1 MSERSFTVTH
11 HIGSGGFAWVFL
23 ANELQADGSSQ
34 QRVLKRLLPSH
45 LYDKDRLR
53 SFVDEGELG
62 MLLNHPYIG
71 KVYDLIDW
79 NGCPTIVLEHVDGP
93 DFKGL
98 LKWCRSQRLRLS
110 PAAAVHGVAC
120 VAEALA
126 YAWTAP
132 GADGDPLNVIHRDL
146 KPENIMLSSDGIPR
160 LMDFGIARFTDHTNT
175 RTGMIKGTIPYMSPE
190 LASGLSP
197 ITPASDVFS
206 LGSVLFEFLTGLR
219 LFAVTDQLACL
230 NLVAQ
235 ADYGDRLDRL
245 PQDAQCVRSLLTE
258 MLHPTAEM
266 RIPNAAILASRL
278 RAVQPELPGFGTEQ
292 QELATLVLKKGP
304 STVQS
309 VRAEHLADGP
319 LEGLPWRGRGRITRV
334 YLQKLEDEAEVDLPE
349 PSPSIVTGPVPP
361 GPGFGDSDN
370 NKESSNRGTAVPPIP
385 GPIPRAT
392 PDHRRQRVGLFA
404 SAFLMCVLIAFSGD
418 GHIASSAV
426 HSLENNSSVTPLA
439 QNPEPVSRPYEVNV
453 PPVQALVQNQS
464 ELTQGLSIYGKPALS
479 APPIAH
485 VATGGLRMGTLGGT
499 VGKSGGPPSDANG
512 HAPSK
517 RQRSLNRAAV
527 QGGPRTS
534 DGSPDPVAPPSA
546 KPGAVDAMAG
556 APAANPVQ
564 VAMIPL
570 PPKSS
575 QADDQLPKTGVVTI
589 SSDPWGD
596 ASLDGAAWAP
606 FPRKQQLSAGTHT
619 VRIRANGKEYP
630 FTFDVQPG
638 KVQSWH
644 WNLKTGAVEP

>member
-23 ANELQADGSSQ
+23 ANEQQPDGSIHQ
-34 QRVLKRLLPSH
+34 CVLKRLLPSH

-62 MLLNHPYIG
+62 MLLKHPYIG
-71 KVYDLIDW
+71 KVYDLIAW
-79 NGCPTIVLEHVDGP
+79 NGCPTIVLEYVDGP
-93 DFKGL
+93 DFKAL
-98 LKWCRSQRLRLS
+98 LRWCRSQRLRLS
-110 PAAAVHGVAC
+110 PAAAVHVVAC

-146 KPENIMLSSDGIPR
+146 KPENIMLSSSGIPR

-175 RTGMIKGTIPYMSPE
+175 KTGMIKGTIPYMSPE
-190 LASGLSP
+190 LASGVSP
-197 ITPASDVFS
+197 ITSASDVFS

-219 LFAVTDQLACL
+219 LFAVPDQLACL

-258 MLHPTAEM
+258 MLNPTAAK
-266 RIPNAAILASRL
+266 RIPNAAILAARL
-278 RAVQPELPGFGTEQ
+278 RAIQPGLAGFGTEQ
-292 QELATLVLKKGP
+292 RELAAMVLKKGP

-334 YLQKLEDEAEVDLPE
+334 YLQRLEDETEFDLPE
-349 PSPSIVTGPVPP
+349 PGPSIVTRPVPP
-361 GPGFGDSDN
+361 GPARDDSDN
-370 NKESSNRGTAVPPIP
+370 NQRPSNGGTADPPIP
-385 GPIPRAT
+385 EPIPRAK
-392 PDHRRQRVGLFA
+392 PDRRQERVGMFA
-404 SAFLMCVLIAFSGD
+404 SALLLCALIAFPGD

-426 HSLENNSSVTPLA
+426 HSFANSNSITQMALNPEAMALPQAVTESLVPAVASRQGELA
-439 QNPEPVSRPYEVNV
+439 QRLPADRTPEASVS
-453 PPVQALVQNQS
+453 Q
-464 ELTQGLSIYGKPALS
+464 
-479 APPIAH
+479 IAQI
-485 VATGGLRMGTLGGT
+485 ATRARRDNT
-499 VGKSGGPPSDANG
+499 VGGAVAQKGGPPSEAEG
-512 HAPSK
+512 LSLSK
-517 RQRSLNRAAV
+517 RQRNLKRDSEQEV
-527 QGGPRTS
+527 PTTS
-534 DGSPDPVAPPSA
+534 NGSPEAIASALA
-546 KPGAVDAMAG
+546 KPGSVDALAE
-556 APAANPVQ
+556 APVANPVQ

-570 PPKSS
+570 PPQSS
-575 QADDQLPKTGVVTI
+575 QPEDQLPKTGVVTI
-589 SSDPWGD
+589 SSEPWGE

-644 WNLKTGAVEP
+644 WNLKTGEVEP